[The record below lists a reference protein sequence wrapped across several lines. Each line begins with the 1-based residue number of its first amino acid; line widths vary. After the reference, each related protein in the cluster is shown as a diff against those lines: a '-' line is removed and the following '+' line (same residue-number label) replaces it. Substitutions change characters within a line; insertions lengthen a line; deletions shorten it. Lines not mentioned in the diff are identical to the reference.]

1 MATSLAVDK
10 PHLPPADADATDPFV
25 SPPGPAHHRY
35 SSYDTQSFALGLGS
49 SPDQAKRALQAHIAE
64 TERRLDEAGK
74 LGTALVQQRKEL
86 AERLKEV
93 EEQQTDG
100 ELTTDLR
107 TKLAEIEKEYND
119 VARETARAFL
129 PKQRVPSNEA
139 AGGSP
144 YVPEGR
150 IGRRSVSP
158 SKFESQATG
167 SPSKLNVPNRKV
179 RNQPANRIHDIEFA
193 AEIST
198 SLIAQV
204 RNLQSL
210 LSEKD
215 EELRDIKVEKSR
227 LEIET
232 ENFQQRVKTLDESE
246 NRYKDENWNLET
258 QIHDLIASQKDAA
271 DREKK
276 LAQSLNVLQAEK
288 NSAQKELD
296 EAKVSLAKLA
306 EENERAVKHLELDLS
321 TTKRNA
327 ASAETERNTLRRK
340 VDDLMSQNQE
350 LAKAITVQRG
360 RLSDREFVRGV
371 SDEDLENATD
381 GFTPEHSPP
390 PSPIKGTPRHAMLE
404 SETLKSSLLHA
415 QRTIQSQKTVIHREK
430 TEKLELKRLL
440 QDTRDELEKLR
451 TDAAP
456 APARRNRKVESR
468 EFKKPSRGLLGGHR
482 SSRNE
487 VYQDDPDWEEA
498 TEIGSP
504 RTSPTIRSTSTAR
517 RPGSRPGSSYRPQFT
532 DVSDHFETANET
544 SDAAFETANERGTET
559 EDFQTG
565 VEDFSGEDT
574 ETETESPS
582 KGRELRAQ
590 TLPLAGGRN
599 SYDSTASTSADEE
612 EEYIEYR
619 TPTSQHSHQRMRV
632 KLSRGIINRR
642 SRQVSEEPNFQ
653 SSPASA
659 ATGSAVGTPQPG
671 GQSLFAELAELE
683 NSDAESI
690 EATPGRA
697 RSITAGSTD
706 TIAESMSTPPVPTL
720 SQVDVVDGGNVADP
734 IKKMS
739 APAPSKPVMVDAGMM
754 TEPLTEQPPLSPVS
768 VVHDDRAVS
777 MGSMVAA
784 NQISGHWLSQ
794 DDATDGDRSRPLST
808 TSYSDAGAQY
818 DRGMDDK
825 LAQFPMP
832 PSTPKQ
838 FVLPTPPTLSLSS
851 IDAQDIEP
859 VVEPETPP
867 PTPAALTMT
876 SIVSEVVEPKAE
888 LEIVPPAPVLV
899 FTPLVSEIVEPK
911 AEPEIP
917 PPTLSISSYVSEA
930 VEPVAEPEVPP
941 PVLSLSALQSHN
953 LEPVAEPEVPPPA
966 LSLSTL
972 RSHNLE
978 PVAEPEVPPP
988 VLSLSALHSH
998 NLEPVAEPE
1007 VPLPTLGFST
1017 LHAHS
1022 LEPIA
1027 EPEVPPPA
1035 LSLSA
1040 LHSHNLEPVVEP
1052 EVAPPM
1058 PDLTLSALVS
1068 ENIEPKSEP
1077 ETLSAIPAPI
1087 PVPVPVPAAAP
1098 TLTLSWIASENVEP
1112 RAEPDVPV
1120 VAPTLSL
1127 SAIASE
1133 HVEPKAEPEV
1143 LQPAPALSLSA
1154 LYSHNLE
1161 PRAEPEVLPPVLSLS
1176 SIVTEGVEPK
1186 PEPEVILDVP
1196 TLSFSSIAAEDIE
1209 PKAEPELIPPIP
1221 LLSLTPISFEDIE
1234 PKVEPAPSLTMSS
1247 ISFADIEPRE
1257 EPEVP
1262 PPPPPALSLSS
1273 ISFEDIEPKAEPEVP
1288 APPPAI
1294 LAYSNIHSEYVEPR
1308 AASLPALDFSSVLY
1322 EQVEP
1327 VVAPETSAPK
1337 PKFAFSNI
1345 ESIETQPIAP
1355 RSPKL
1360 DAFVIPRDIEFPFD
1374 EKDAPRTPTKNAL
1387 MSSVFG
1393 RGKNKT
1399 SDNPIIAED
1408 ETRQSPSQT
1417 RLSETP
1423 ESQRPFKEISTN
1435 ANNRPA
1441 RKSAVPMSDSGAQTS
1456 LTAEAID
1463 AMLVAKTK
1471 ATSDKSLSSF
1481 GTPSTPGTV
1490 RIRRPS
1496 HDSLSSFST
1505 ENKMDTAFRRPGS
1518 ANSNLLP
1525 TQQLPPLPPNHKEA
1539 IEAARTGSSHGSAS
1553 AMGPPLWP
1561 ASASR
1566 NHRPQTPNGATMQAA
1581 LTISTKAMSTP
1592 RGARG
1597 GVSHGTAE
1605 IHSPTKLS
1613 TRSRRSSVSSFVSE
1627 IDHRFNPQSEMAAA
1641 AAGFGPNTDPRMIQA
1656 ITQTMIGEYLW
1667 KYTRKAGRGE
1677 ISDYRHRRYFWV
1689 HPYTRTLYWSDRD
1702 PATAGRS
1709 ELRGKSVPIEA
1720 VRVVTDDNPMP
1731 PGLHR
1736 KSLIVISPGR
1746 TIKFTCTT
1754 GQRHETWFN
1763 ALSYLLLRTTDEG
1776 QSDVEEMAGNI
1787 TQADVD
1793 EFNPQFGRR
1802 TNSTARQRPPPSL
1815 SSYNSRTT
1823 RNQSPAVDMS
1833 MNVPTLTPNKHHQ
1846 AAQGQRPSVGT
1857 LGRISGYFG
1866 TFSTLRSRSAAAT
1879 NTSIYEASEVH
1890 DSAEDLR
1897 EMIERQD
1904 RDADRLEN
1912 VRACCDG
1919 KHDVGT
1925 LHHHTKR
1932 GRPSASHAHSH
1943 SGSTSTPLSTL
1954 RSRA

>member
-1 MATSLAVDK
+1 MATSLAADK
-10 PHLPPADADATDPFV
+10 PYLPPADADANDPFI
-25 SPPGPAHHRY
+25 SPSGPAHHRY
-35 SSYDTQSFALGLGS
+35 SSFDNQSFTLGAGS
-49 SPDQAKRALQAHIAE
+49 SPDQAKRVLQAHIAD

-93 EEQQTDG
+93 EEQETEG
-100 ELTTDLR
+100 ELAPELR
-107 TKLAEIEKEYND
+107 AKLADIEKEFQD

-144 YVPEGR
+144 YVPDGR

-158 SKFESQATG
+158 SKFEKLEIQATG
-167 SPSKLNVPNRKV
+167 SPSKLSVPNRKV

-215 EELRDIKVEKSR
+215 EELRDIKVDKSR
-227 LEIET
+227 LEIEN

-246 NRYKDENWNLET
+246 NKYKDENWNLET
-258 QIHDLIASQKDAA
+258 QVHDLIAAQKEAA

-276 LAQSLNVLQAEK
+276 LSQSLNVLQLEK

-306 EENERAVKHLELDLS
+306 EEHERAVRHLDLDL
-321 TTKRNA
+321 TTAKRNA
-327 ASAETERNTLRRK
+327 ASAETERNALRRK
-340 VDDLMSQNQE
+340 VDDLMNQNTE
-350 LAKAITVQRG
+350 LAKAISIQRG
-360 RLSDREFVRGV
+360 RLSDRDFVRGV
-371 SDEDLENATD
+371 SDEDLEAATD

-390 PSPIKGTPRHAMLE
+390 PSPMKGTPRHAMLE

-456 APARRNRKVESR
+456 APARRNRKIESK

-498 TEIGSP
+498 TELGSP
-504 RTSPTIRSTSTAR
+504 RTSPNARFGSTIRRTNSRS
-517 RPGSRPGSSYRPQFT
+517 GSGYVPQFT

-565 VEDFSGEDT
+565 VEEFSGGDDDS

-582 KGRELRAQ
+582 KGRELRSQA
-590 TLPLAGGRN
+590 LAMGGGRN
-599 SYDSTASTSADEE
+599 SYDSTASTSADED
-612 EEYIEYR
+612 EEYFEYR

-632 KLSRGIINRR
+632 RLSRGIINRQT
-642 SRQVSEEPNFQ
+642 RQLSEEPSFQ

-659 ATGSAVGTPQPG
+659 ATDSAAGTPQAG
-671 GQSLFAELAELE
+671 GQSLFAELADLE
-683 NSDAESI
+683 TSDGESADDTPNRTRS
-690 EATPGRA
+690 ATGD
-697 RSITAGSTD
+697 STAS
-706 TIAESMSTPPVPTL
+706 VPTL
-720 SQVDVVDGGNVADP
+720 SRD
-734 IKKMS
+734 
-739 APAPSKPVMVDAGMM
+739 MVDSSNMTDPVKKTAASRPMMVDSGTM
-754 TEPLTEQPPLSPVS
+754 TEPMTESTFFSTAAAVHEAGSLSVGHMS
-768 VVHDDRAVS
+768 ALGAADAD
-777 MGSMVAA
+777 GS
-784 NQISGHWLSQ
+784 
-794 DDATDGDRSRPLST
+794 RSRPLST
-808 TSYSDAGAQY
+808 LSYSDAGAQY
-818 DRGMDDK
+818 DVDMDAR
-825 LAQFPMP
+825 LAKFLLP
-832 PSTPKQ
+832 PPE
-838 FVLPTPPTLSLSS
+838 LSLSS

-867 PTPAALTMT
+867 APPQLTITPLL
-876 SIVSEVVEPKAE
+876 SEAVEPKAE
-888 LEIVPPAPVLV
+888 PEIVPPAPVLA
-899 FTPLVSEIVEPK
+899 FTPLVSEDVEPK
-911 AEPEIP
+911 AEPEVP
-917 PPTLSISSYVSEA
+917 LPTLTISTYLSEA
-930 VEPVAEPEVPP
+930 VEPVAEPEVPT
-941 PVLSLSALQSHN
+941 PVLSLSPLHAHN
-953 LEPVAEPEVPPPA
+953 LEPVAEPETLPP
-966 LSLSTL
+966 TL
-972 RSHNLE
+972 T
-978 PVAEPEVPPP
+978 
-988 VLSLSALHSH
+988 LSALHSH

-1007 VPLPTLGFST
+1007 TPLPTLT
-1017 LHAHS
+1017 LSVLHTHD
-1022 LEPIA
+1022 LEPVA

-1040 LHSHNLEPVVEP
+1040 LHSHNLESVAEP
-1052 EVAPPM
+1052 EIVLPV

-1068 ENIEPKSEP
+1068 ENIEPKEDP
-1077 ETLSAIPAPI
+1077 EQSRVLAVVPASIPEPAP
-1087 PVPVPVPAAAP
+1087 VPSLP
-1098 TLTLSWIASENVEP
+1098 TLTLSSIASENVEP
-1112 RAEPDVPV
+1112 REEPEILV
-1120 VAPTLSL
+1120 VAPTLSF
-1127 SAIASE
+1127 SAIATE
-1133 HVEPKAEPEV
+1133 HVEPKAEPEIV
-1143 LQPAPALSLSA
+1143 PPAPVLSLSA
-1154 LYSHNLE
+1154 LHSHNLE
-1161 PRAEPEVLPPVLSLS
+1161 PRAEPEVLPPTLSLS
-1176 SIVTEGVEPK
+1176 SIVAEGVEPK
-1186 PEPEVILDVP
+1186 AEPEITPKIP
-1196 TLSFSSIAAEDIE
+1196 TLTFSLIAAENIE
-1209 PKAEPELIPPIP
+1209 PKAEPEVVAPVPV
-1221 LLSLTPISFEDIE
+1221 LSLTPISFEDIE
-1234 PKVEPAPSLTMSS
+1234 PKAELAPALTLSS
-1247 ISFADIEPRE
+1247 IAFSDIEPVA
-1257 EPEVP
+1257 EPEVLP
-1262 PPPPPALSLSS
+1262 PAPPALSLSS
-1273 ISFEDIEPKAEPEVP
+1273 ISCEDIEPKAEPETP
-1288 APPPAI
+1288 APLPAA
-1294 LAYSNIHSEYVEPR
+1294 LAYSEIHSEHVEPL
-1308 AASLPALDFSSVLY
+1308 AALAPPLGFSSVLS
-1322 EQVEP
+1322 QHVEP
-1327 VVAPETSAPK
+1327 VAAPESLALK
-1337 PKFAFSNI
+1337 PNFAFSTI
-1345 ESIETQPIAP
+1345 ESIETQPVSP
-1355 RSPKL
+1355 RSPKR
-1360 DAFVIPRDIEFPFD
+1360 DAFILPRDDMGSFHGD
-1374 EKDAPRTPTKNAL
+1374 KDAPRTPSKNAL

-1393 RGKNKT
+1393 RSKNKADEST
-1399 SDNPIIAED
+1399 IIAED
-1408 ETRQSPSQT
+1408 ETRQSPSET

-1423 ESQRPFKEISTN
+1423 ESQRPFKEISVN
-1435 ANNRPA
+1435 ASNRAA
-1441 RKSAVPMSDSGAQTS
+1441 RKPAIPMSDSGAQTS

-1463 AMLVAKTK
+1463 EMLLSKTK

-1496 HDSLSSFST
+1496 HDSLGSFAI
-1505 ENKMDTAFRRPGS
+1505 ENKMDTAFRRPDS
-1518 ANSNLLP
+1518 ASSNLAS
-1525 TQQLPPLPPNHKEA
+1525 TGALPPLPSNHKET
-1539 IEAARTGSSHGSAS
+1539 IEAARTGSSHGSAV
-1553 AMGPPLWP
+1553 MGPPLWP
-1561 ASASR
+1561 ASAMR
-1566 NHRPQTPNGATMQAA
+1566 NQRPQTPNGARPQSP
-1581 LTISTKAMSTP
+1581 LSISTSVHAAPSV
-1592 RGARG
+1592 RVSRAGAPYG
-1597 GVSHGTAE
+1597 AAE

-1613 TRSRRSSVSSFVSE
+1613 TMSRHSSVSSFVSE
-1627 IDHRFNPQSEMAAA
+1627 IDHRFNPQAGLATSN
-1641 AAGFGPNTDPRMIQA
+1641 GFGPNTDPRMIQA

-1677 ISDYRHRRYFWV
+1677 MSDYRHRRYFWV

-1776 QSDVEEMAGNI
+1776 QSDVEEMAGNL

-1793 EFNPQFGRR
+1793 EFNPQFDRR
-1802 TNSTARQRPPPSL
+1802 ASSTARQRPPPSL

-1823 RNQSPAVDMS
+1823 RNQSPAIDMS
-1833 MNVPTLTPNKHHQ
+1833 MNAPTLTPTKHNAQ
-1846 AAQGQRPSVGT
+1846 AQRPPVGT

-1866 TFSTLRSRSAAAT
+1866 TFSSLRSRSGVVSP
-1879 NTSIYEASEVH
+1879 SIYEASEVH

-1897 EMIERQD
+1897 EMIEKQD
-1904 RDADRLEN
+1904 READRLEN

-1925 LHHHTKR
+1925 LHHSKR
-1932 GRPSASHAHSH
+1932 GRPSGSHSH
-1943 SGSTSTPLSTL
+1943 SHSNSHSGPSASTPLATL
-1954 RSRA
+1954 KSRV

>member
-1 MATSLAVDK
+1 LFPINMATSLAVDK
-10 PHLPPADADATDPFV
+10 PHLPPADADANDPFI
-25 SPPGPAHHRY
+25 SPSGPAHHRY
-35 SSYDTQSFALGLGS
+35 SGFDNQSFALGAGS
-49 SPDQAKRALQAHIAE
+49 SPDQAKRALQAHIAD

-93 EEQQTDG
+93 EEQEAEG
-100 ELTTDLR
+100 ELAPELR
-107 TKLAEIEKEYND
+107 AKLVDIQKEYQD

-144 YVPEGR
+144 YVPDGR

-158 SKFESQATG
+158 SKFEKLEVQATG
-167 SPSKLNVPNRKV
+167 SPSKLNIPNRKV

-215 EELRDIKVEKSR
+215 EELRDIKVDKSR
-227 LEIET
+227 LEIEN
-232 ENFQQRVKTLDESE
+232 ENFQQRIKTLDESE

-258 QIHDLIASQKDAA
+258 QVHDLISAQKDAA

-276 LAQSLNVLQAEK
+276 LSQSLNVLQAEK
-288 NSAQKELD
+288 NSVQKELD

-306 EENERAVKHLELDLS
+306 EEHERAVKHLDLDL
-321 TTKRNA
+321 TTAKRNA

-340 VDDLMSQNQE
+340 VDDLMSQNTE
-350 LAKAITVQRG
+350 LAKAISVQRG
-360 RLSDREFVRGV
+360 RMSDRDFVRGV
-371 SDEDLENATD
+371 SDEDLEAATD

-504 RTSPTIRSTSTAR
+504 RTSPTARSNSTIR
-517 RPGSRPGSSYRPQFT
+517 RPNSRPGSSYRPQFT
-532 DVSDHFETANET
+532 DVSDQFETANET

-565 VEDFSGEDT
+565 IEDFSGDDDT

-582 KGRELRAQ
+582 KGRELRPQ
-590 TLPLAGGRN
+590 TLAMAGGRN
-599 SYDSTASTSADEE
+599 SYDSTASTSADED

-632 KLSRGIINRR
+632 KLSRGIMNRR
-642 SRQVSEEPNFQ
+642 SRQLSEEPSFQ
-653 SSPASA
+653 SSPAST
-659 ATGSAVGTPQPG
+659 ATGSAVGTPQAG
-671 GQSLFAELAELE
+671 GQSLFAELADLE
-683 NSDAESI
+683 NSDAESVEEI
-690 EATPGRA
+690 SNRA
-697 RSITAGSTD
+697 RSATGDSTD
-706 TIAESMSTPPVPTL
+706 MAATSTPSVPTL
-720 SQVDVVDGGNVADP
+720 SHDMVDGSNMTDP
-734 IKKMS
+734 VKKAAASRPM
-739 APAPSKPVMVDAGMM
+739 MVDSGMM
-754 TEPLTEQPPLSPVS
+754 TEPMTDSPPLSPVS
-768 VVHDDRAVS
+768 VVHDHRSVS
-777 MGSMVAA
+777 VGSMLAA
-784 NQISGHWLSQ
+784 QQISRQLSA
-794 DDATDGDRSRPLST
+794 DDADGIRSRPLST
-808 TSYSDAGAQY
+808 LSYSDAGAQH
-818 DRGMDDK
+818 DADMDAK

-832 PSTPKQ
+832 PS
-838 FVLPTPPTLSLSS
+838 LPNHYILPPPPELSLSL

-859 VVEPETPP
+859 VLEPETPP
-867 PTPAALTMT
+867 AAPPELTMT
-876 SIVSEVVEPKAE
+876 SLVSEAVEPKAE
-888 LEIVPPAPVLV
+888 PEIVPPAPVLA
-899 FTPLVSEIVEPK
+899 FTPLVSENVEPK
-911 AEPEIP
+911 AEPEVP
-917 PPTLSISSYVSEA
+917 PPTLSISTYLSEA

-941 PVLSLSALQSHN
+941 PVLSLSALHAHN
-953 LEPVAEPEVPPPA
+953 LEPVAEPETPPP
-966 LSLSTL
+966 TL
-972 RSHNLE
+972 T
-978 PVAEPEVPPP
+978 
-988 VLSLSALHSH
+988 LSALHAH
-998 NLEPVAEPE
+998 DLKPV
-1007 VPLPTLGFST
+1007 
-1017 LHAHS
+1017 
-1022 LEPIA
+1022 A

-1040 LHSHNLEPVVEP
+1040 LHSYNLEPVAEP
-1052 EVAPPM
+1052 EIALPV

-1068 ENIEPKSEP
+1068 ENIEPKEDP
-1077 ETLSAIPAPI
+1077 EESRASAVAPAPI
-1087 PVPVPVPAAAP
+1087 PVPAPVPSP
-1098 TLTLSWIASENVEP
+1098 TLTLSSIASENVEP
-1112 RAEPDVPV
+1112 REEPEVPV
-1120 VAPTLSL
+1120 VTPSLSL
-1127 SAIASE
+1127 SAITAE

-1143 LQPAPALSLSA
+1143 VLPAPVLSLSA

-1161 PRAEPEVLPPVLSLS
+1161 PRAEPEVLPPALSLS
-1176 SIVTEGVEPK
+1176 SIVAEGVEPRA
-1186 PEPEVILDVP
+1186 EPEIIPKVP
-1196 TLSFSSIAAEDIE
+1196 TLSFSLIAAENIEPLAEPEAVVPVPVLSLTPISSEGIEPKAEPAPALTLSSISFADIEPLAEPEMPPPAPPALSLSSISSEDIE
-1209 PKAEPELIPPIP
+1209 PKAEPE
-1221 LLSLTPISFEDIE
+1221 T
-1234 PKVEPAPSLTMSS
+1234 PAPL
-1247 ISFADIEPRE
+1247 
-1257 EPEVP
+1257 
-1262 PPPPPALSLSS
+1262 PAVL
-1273 ISFEDIEPKAEPEVP
+1273 V
-1288 APPPAI
+1288 
-1294 LAYSNIHSEYVEPR
+1294 YSDIHSEHVEPL
-1308 AASLPALDFSSVLY
+1308 ASPPPELDFSSVLS
-1322 EQVEP
+1322 QHVEP
-1327 VVAPETSAPK
+1327 VVAPEPMAPK
-1337 PKFAFSNI
+1337 PNFAFSTI
-1345 ESIETQPIAP
+1345 ESIETQPISP
-1355 RSPKL
+1355 RSPKR
-1360 DAFVIPRDIEFPFD
+1360 DAFILPRDMDSPFD
-1374 EKDAPRTPTKNAL
+1374 EKEAPRTPSKNAL
-1387 MSSVFG
+1387 MNSVFG
-1393 RGKNKT
+1393 RGKNKAND
-1399 SDNPIIAED
+1399 SPIIAED
-1408 ETRQSPSQT
+1408 ETRQSPSET

-1441 RKSAVPMSDSGAQTS
+1441 RKPAAPMSDSGAQTS

-1463 AMLVAKTK
+1463 EMLLAKTK

-1518 ANSNLLP
+1518 ANSNLASAQP
-1525 TQQLPPLPPNHKEA
+1525 LPPLPSNHKEV
-1539 IEAARTGSSHGSAS
+1539 IEAARTGSSHGSAV
-1553 AMGPPLWP
+1553 MGPPLWP
-1561 ASASR
+1561 ASAMR
-1566 NHRPQTPNGATMQAA
+1566 NQRPQTPNGGRPQSPLSIST
-1581 LTISTKAMSTP
+1581 STKATP
-1592 RGARG
+1592 TIRVARAGAPYG
-1597 GVSHGTAE
+1597 AAE
-1605 IHSPTKLS
+1605 VHSPTKLS
-1613 TRSRRSSVSSFVSE
+1613 TMSRHSSVSSFVSE
-1627 IDHRFNPQSEMAAA
+1627 IDHRFNPQAELAAA
-1641 AAGFGPNTDPRMIQA
+1641 TGFGPNTDPRMIQA

-1802 TNSTARQRPPPSL
+1802 TNSTVRPRPPPSL

-1833 MNVPTLTPNKHHQ
+1833 MNVPTLTPNKHNAQ
-1846 AAQGQRPSVGT
+1846 AQRPAMGT

-1866 TFSTLRSRSAAAT
+1866 TFSTLRSRSAATASP
-1879 NTSIYEASEVH
+1879 SIYEASEVH

-1925 LHHHTKR
+1925 LHHHSKR
-1932 GRPSASHAHSH
+1932 GRPSGSHSH
-1943 SGSTSTPLSTL
+1943 SHSNSHSGPSASTPLSTL
-1954 RSRA
+1954 KSRA

>member
-10 PHLPPADADATDPFV
+10 PHLPPAEADMNDPFV
-25 SPPGPAHHRY
+25 SPPGPAHNRY
-35 SSYDTQSFALGLGS
+35 STYDSQSFNS
-49 SPDQAKRALQAHIAE
+49 SPGQAKRALQAHIAD

-74 LGTALVQQRKEL
+74 LGTALVHQRKEL

-93 EEQQTDG
+93 EEQETEG
-100 ELTTDLR
+100 ELAPELR
-107 TKLAEIEKEYND
+107 AKLADIEKEYND

-144 YVPEGR
+144 YVPDGR

-158 SKFESQATG
+158 SKFEKLEIQATG
-167 SPSKLNVPNRKV
+167 SPSKLSVPNRKV

-215 EELRDIKVEKSR
+215 EELRDIKVDKSK
-227 LEIET
+227 LEIEN

-258 QIHDLIASQKDAA
+258 QVHDLIASQKDAA

-276 LAQSLNVLQAEK
+276 LTQSLNVLQVEK

-296 EAKVSLAKLA
+296 DAKVSLAKLA
-306 EENERAVKHLELDLS
+306 EEHERAVKHLDLDL
-321 TTKRNA
+321 TTSKRNA
-327 ASAETERNTLRRK
+327 ATAETERNALRRK
-340 VDDLMSQNQE
+340 VDDLMSQNTE
-350 LAKAITVQRG
+350 LAKAISVQRG
-360 RLSDREFVRGV
+360 RMSDRDFVRGV
-371 SDEDLENATD
+371 SDEDFETATD

-404 SETLKSSLLHA
+404 SETLKSSLMHA

-456 APARRNRKVESR
+456 APARRTRKVESR

-487 VYQDDPDWEEA
+487 VYQDDNEWEEA

-504 RTSPTIRSTSTAR
+504 RTSPTLRSNSTVR

-532 DVSDHFETANET
+532 DVSDAFETANET

-565 VEDFSGEDT
+565 VEDFSGGDDT

-582 KGRELRAQ
+582 KGRGLRPQ
-590 TLPLAGGRN
+590 TLVVGGGRN
-599 SYDSTASTSADEE
+599 SYDSTASTSADED

-619 TPTSQHSHQRMRV
+619 TPSSQYNNQRMRV
-632 KLSRGIINRR
+632 RLGRGLVNRR

-659 ATGSAVGTPQPG
+659 ATGSATGTPQATE
-671 GQSLFAELAELE
+671 GQSLFAELGELE
-683 NSDAESI
+683 TSDAESI
-690 EATPGRA
+690 EETPSRA
-697 RSITAGSTD
+697 RSATADST
-706 TIAESMSTPPVPTL
+706 STLAVPTL
-720 SQVDVVDGGNVADP
+720 AHDSVNTGSMTDPVKRADAASRP
-734 IKKMS
+734 L
-739 APAPSKPVMVDAGMM
+739 MVDSGMM
-754 TEPLTEQPPLSPVS
+754 TEPMIESPPLSPVS
-768 VVHDDRAVS
+768 VVHDDKVESMVS
-777 MGSMVAA
+777 MMAASQVAR
-784 NQISGHWLSQ
+784 HLSQ
-794 DDATDGDRSRPLST
+794 DDATDGVRSRPLST
-808 TSYSDAGAQY
+808 LSYSDSGAQY
-818 DRGMDDK
+818 DRDMDAK

-832 PSTPKQ
+832 PSSPQ
-838 FVLPTPPTLSLSS
+838 HFVLPPPPELSLSS

-859 VVEPETPP
+859 VVEPVTPP
-867 PTPAALTMT
+867 PAPAPLTMT
-876 SIVSEVVEPKAE
+876 SLVSEVVEPKAE
-888 LEIVPPAPVLV
+888 PEVPAPVLV

-911 AEPEIP
+911 AEPP
-917 PPTLSISSYVSEA
+917 VLPPTLSISTYLSEA

-941 PVLSLSALQSHN
+941 PVLSLSALHAHNLEPVAEPEIPPPTLSLSALRAHNLEPVAEPETPPPALSLSALHAHN

-966 LSLSTL
+966 LSLSAL
-972 RSHNLE
+972 HAHNLE
-978 PVAEPEVPPP
+978 PVAEPELAIP
-988 VLSLSALHSH
+988 V
-998 NLEPVAEPE
+998 
-1007 VPLPTLGFST
+1007 
-1017 LHAHS
+1017 
-1022 LEPIA
+1022 
-1027 EPEVPPPA
+1027 
-1035 LSLSA
+1035 
-1040 LHSHNLEPVVEP
+1040 
-1052 EVAPPM
+1052 
-1058 PDLTLSALVS
+1058 PDLTLSALLS
-1068 ENIEPKSEP
+1068 EHIEPKEEP
-1077 ETLSAIPAPI
+1077 ETSRSLAAIPAPI
-1087 PVPVPVPAAAP
+1087 PVPISAPAP
-1098 TLTLSWIASENVEP
+1098 KLSLSSIASENVEP
-1112 RAEPDVPV
+1112 REEPEVPV
-1120 VAPTLSL
+1120 VVPTLSL
-1127 SAIASE
+1127 SAIATE
-1133 HVEPKAEPEV
+1133 HVKPKAEPEV
-1143 LQPAPALSLSA
+1143 VPPAPTLSLSA

-1161 PRAEPEVLPPVLSLS
+1161 PQAEPEVLPPALSLS
-1176 SIVTEGVEPK
+1176 SIVAEDVEPK
-1186 PEPEVILDVP
+1186 AEPEIIPEVP
-1196 TLSFSSIAAEDIE
+1196 ALSFSSIAAENIE
-1209 PKAEPELIPPIP
+1209 PKAEPEVIVPAPV
-1221 LLSLTPISFEDIE
+1221 LSLTSISSENIE
-1234 PKVEPAPSLTMSS
+1234 PKAEPAPALTMSS
-1247 ISFADIEPRE
+1247 ISFANIEPIA
-1257 EPEVP
+1257 EPVVLP
-1262 PPPPPALSLSS
+1262 PLPPALALSS
-1273 ISFEDIEPKAEPEVP
+1273 ISSENIEPKAEPEVP
-1288 APPPAI
+1288 APPPAL
-1294 LAYSNIHSEYVEPR
+1294 LAYSNISSEHVEPR
-1308 AASLPALDFSSVLY
+1308 AAPQPVLDFSSVLS
-1322 EQVEP
+1322 QHVEP
-1327 VVAPETSAPK
+1327 AMAPETVAPK
-1337 PKFAFSNI
+1337 PSFGFSTI
-1345 ESIETQPIAP
+1345 ESIETQPISP
-1355 RSPKL
+1355 RSPKR
-1360 DAFVIPRDIEFPFD
+1360 DAFILPRNMDSPFD
-1374 EKDAPRTPTKNAL
+1374 EKDAPRTPSKNAL

-1393 RGKNKT
+1393 RGKNKA
-1399 SDNPIIAED
+1399 SDSLIIAED
-1408 ETRQSPSQT
+1408 DTRQSPSDE

-1435 ANNRPA
+1435 ATGRPA
-1441 RKSAVPMSDSGAQTS
+1441 PKVIVPMSDSGAQTS

-1463 AMLVAKTK
+1463 EMLLAKTK
-1471 ATSDKSLSSF
+1471 DTSDKSLSSF

-1505 ENKMDTAFRRPGS
+1505 ENKIDTAFRRPGS
-1518 ANSNLLP
+1518 ANSNLAP
-1525 TQQLPPLPPNHKEA
+1525 TQPLPPLPPNHKEA
-1539 IEAARTGSSHGSAS
+1539 IEAARTGSSHSAV
-1553 AMGPPLWP
+1553 MGPPLWP
-1561 ASASR
+1561 ASAMR
-1566 NHRPQTPNGATMQAA
+1566 NQRPQTPNGAARPQSP
-1581 LTISTKAMSTP
+1581 LSISTSMKATP
-1592 RGARG
+1592 VARG
-1597 GVSHGTAE
+1597 TRAGSAYGTAE
-1605 IHSPTKLS
+1605 VHSPTKLS
-1613 TRSRRSSVSSFVSE
+1613 TMSRHSSVSSFVSE
-1627 IDHRFNPQSEMAAA
+1627 IDHRFNPQAELAAA
-1641 AAGFGPNTDPRMIQA
+1641 TGFGPNTDPRMIQA

-1677 ISDYRHRRYFWV
+1677 MSDNRHRRYFWV
-1689 HPYTRTLYWSDRD
+1689 HPYTRTLYWSSRD
-1702 PATAGRS
+1702 PATAGRQ

-1776 QSDVEEMAGNI
+1776 QSDVEEMAGAI

-1802 TNSTARQRPPPSL
+1802 TNSTARPRPPPSL

-1833 MNVPTLTPNKHHQ
+1833 MNVPTLTPNKHSIAQ
-1846 AAQGQRPSVGT
+1846 AQRPT
-1857 LGRISGYFG
+1857 MAGRISGYFG
-1866 TFSTLRSRSAAAT
+1866 TFSSLRSRSAAAPT
-1879 NTSIYEASEVH
+1879 PSIYEASEVH

-1897 EMIERQD
+1897 EIIERQD

-1925 LHHHTKR
+1925 LHHHHPKR
-1932 GRPSASHAHSH
+1932 GRPSGAHSH
-1943 SGSTSTPLSTL
+1943 SHSHSQSGPSASATPMTTVRA
-1954 RSRA
+1954 RS

>member
-10 PHLPPADADATDPFV
+10 PHLPPVEADMNDPFV
-25 SPPGPAHHRY
+25 SPPGPAHNRY
-35 SSYDTQSFALGLGS
+35 STYDSQSFSS
-49 SPDQAKRALQAHIAE
+49 SPGQAKRALQAHIAD

-74 LGTALVQQRKEL
+74 LGTALVHQRKEL

-93 EEQQTDG
+93 EEQETEG
-100 ELTTDLR
+100 ELAPELR
-107 TKLAEIEKEYND
+107 AKLADIEKEYND

-144 YVPEGR
+144 YVPDGR

-158 SKFESQATG
+158 SKFEKLEIQATG
-167 SPSKLNVPNRKV
+167 SPSKLSVPNRKV

-215 EELRDIKVEKSR
+215 EELRDIKVDKSK
-227 LEIET
+227 LEIEN

-276 LAQSLNVLQAEK
+276 LTQSLNVLQVEK

-296 EAKVSLAKLA
+296 DAKVSLAKLA
-306 EENERAVKHLELDLS
+306 EEHERAVKHLDLDL
-321 TTKRNA
+321 TTAKRNA
-327 ASAETERNTLRRK
+327 ATAETERNALRRK
-340 VDDLMSQNQE
+340 VDDLMSQNTE
-350 LAKAITVQRG
+350 LAKAISVQRG
-360 RLSDREFVRGV
+360 RMSDRDFVRGV
-371 SDEDLENATD
+371 SDEDFETATD

-456 APARRNRKVESR
+456 APARRTRKVESR

-487 VYQDDPDWEEA
+487 VYQDDNEWEEA

-504 RTSPTIRSTSTAR
+504 RTSPTLRSNSAVR

-532 DVSDHFETANET
+532 DVSDAFETANET

-565 VEDFSGEDT
+565 VEDFSGGDDT

-582 KGRELRAQ
+582 KGRELRPQ
-590 TLPLAGGRN
+590 TLAMGGGRN
-599 SYDSTASTSADEE
+599 SYDSTASTSADED

-619 TPTSQHSHQRMRV
+619 TPTSQYNNQRMRV
-632 KLSRGIINRR
+632 RLGRGLMNRR

-659 ATGSAVGTPQPG
+659 ATGSATGTSQPTE
-671 GQSLFAELAELE
+671 GQSLFAELGELE

-690 EATPGRA
+690 EETPSRA
-697 RSITAGSTD
+697 RSATADST
-706 TIAESMSTPPVPTL
+706 STPAVPTL
-720 SQVDVVDGGNVADP
+720 SHDSVNTGSMTDP
-734 IKKMS
+734 VKRAAAAS
-739 APAPSKPVMVDAGMM
+739 RPLMVDSGMM
-754 TEPLTEQPPLSPVS
+754 TEPMIESPPLSPVS
-768 VVHDDRAVS
+768 VVHDEKS
-777 MGSMVAA
+777 ESLGSMMAA
-784 NQISGHWLSQ
+784 SQLARHLSQ
-794 DDATDGDRSRPLST
+794 DDATDGVRSRPLST
-808 TSYSDAGAQY
+808 LSYSDSGAQY
-818 DRGMDDK
+818 DRDMEAK

-832 PSTPKQ
+832 PSSPQ
-838 FVLPTPPTLSLSS
+838 HFVLPPPPELSLSS
-851 IDAQDIEP
+851 IDTQDIEP
-859 VVEPETPP
+859 VVEPVTPP
-867 PTPAALTMT
+867 PAPAPLTMT
-876 SIVSEVVEPKAE
+876 SLVSEIVEPVAE
-888 LEIVPPAPVLV
+888 PEIPAPVLA
-899 FTPLVSEIVEPK
+899 FTSLVSEIVEPK
-911 AEPEIP
+911 AESPIL
-917 PPTLSISSYVSEA
+917 PPTLSISTYLSEA

-941 PVLSLSALQSHN
+941 PVLSLSALHAHNLEPVAEPETPPPTLSLSALHAHNLEPVAEPEAPAPALSLSALHAYDLEPVAEPEIPPPALSLSALHAHN
-953 LEPVAEPEVPPPA
+953 LEPVAEPEVVI
-966 LSLSTL
+966 
-972 RSHNLE
+972 
-978 PVAEPEVPPP
+978 PV
-988 VLSLSALHSH
+988 
-998 NLEPVAEPE
+998 
-1007 VPLPTLGFST
+1007 
-1017 LHAHS
+1017 
-1022 LEPIA
+1022 
-1027 EPEVPPPA
+1027 
-1035 LSLSA
+1035 
-1040 LHSHNLEPVVEP
+1040 
-1052 EVAPPM
+1052 
-1058 PDLTLSALVS
+1058 PDLTLSALLS
-1068 ENIEPKSEP
+1068 EHIEPKEEP
-1077 ETLSAIPAPI
+1077 ETSRSLAAIPAPI
-1087 PVPVPVPAAAP
+1087 PVPISAPAP
-1098 TLTLSWIASENVEP
+1098 TLTLSSIASENVEP
-1112 RAEPDVPV
+1112 REEPEVPV
-1120 VAPTLSL
+1120 VVPTLSL
-1127 SAIASE
+1127 SAIATE

-1143 LQPAPALSLSA
+1143 VLPAPTLSLSA

-1161 PRAEPEVLPPVLSLS
+1161 PQAEPEVLPPALSLS
-1176 SIVTEGVEPK
+1176 SIV
-1186 PEPEVILDVP
+1186 
-1196 TLSFSSIAAEDIE
+1196 AEDVE
-1209 PKAEPELIPPIP
+1209 PKAEPA
-1221 LLSLTPISFEDIE
+1221 
-1234 PKVEPAPSLTMSS
+1234 PALTMSS
-1247 ISFADIEPRE
+1247 ISFANIEPIA
-1257 EPEVP
+1257 EPAVLP
-1262 PPPPPALSLSS
+1262 PLPPALTLSS
-1273 ISFEDIEPKAEPEVP
+1273 ISSENIEPKAEPEVL
-1288 APPPAI
+1288 APPPAL
-1294 LAYSNIHSEYVEPR
+1294 LAYSAISSEHVEPR
-1308 AASLPALDFSSVLY
+1308 AAPQPVLDFSSVLS
-1322 EQVEP
+1322 QHVEP
-1327 VVAPETSAPK
+1327 AIAPETAAPK
-1337 PKFAFSNI
+1337 HNFGFSTI
-1345 ESIETQPIAP
+1345 ESIETQPISP
-1355 RSPKL
+1355 RSPKR
-1360 DAFVIPRDIEFPFD
+1360 DAFILPRDMDSPFD
-1374 EKDAPRTPTKNAL
+1374 EKDAPRTPSKNAL

-1393 RGKNKT
+1393 RGKNKA
-1399 SDNPIIAED
+1399 SDSLIIAED
-1408 ETRQSPSQT
+1408 DTRQSPSDE

-1435 ANNRPA
+1435 ATGRPA
-1441 RKSAVPMSDSGAQTS
+1441 PKVIVPMSDSGAQTS
-1456 LTAEAID
+1456 LTADAID
-1463 AMLVAKTK
+1463 EMLLAKTK

-1518 ANSNLLP
+1518 ANSNLAP
-1525 TQQLPPLPPNHKEA
+1525 TQPLPPLPPNHKEA
-1539 IEAARTGSSHGSAS
+1539 IEAARTGSSHSAV
-1553 AMGPPLWP
+1553 MGPPLWP
-1561 ASASR
+1561 ASAMR
-1566 NHRPQTPNGATMQAA
+1566 NQRPQTPNGAARPQSP
-1581 LTISTKAMSTP
+1581 LSISTSMKATP
-1592 RGARG
+1592 VARG
-1597 GVSHGTAE
+1597 TRAGSAYGTAE
-1605 IHSPTKLS
+1605 VHSPTKLS
-1613 TRSRRSSVSSFVSE
+1613 TMSRHSSVSSFVSE
-1627 IDHRFNPQSEMAAA
+1627 IDHRFNPQAELAAA
-1641 AAGFGPNTDPRMIQA
+1641 TGFGPNTDPRMIQA

-1677 ISDYRHRRYFWV
+1677 MSDNRHRRYFWV

-1776 QSDVEEMAGNI
+1776 QSDVEEMAGAI

-1802 TNSTARQRPPPSL
+1802 TNSTARPRPPPSL

-1833 MNVPTLTPNKHHQ
+1833 MNVPTLTPNKHSIAQ
-1846 AAQGQRPSVGT
+1846 AQRPT
-1857 LGRISGYFG
+1857 MAGRISGYFG
-1866 TFSTLRSRSAAAT
+1866 TFSSLRSRSAAAPT
-1879 NTSIYEASEVH
+1879 PSIYEASEVH

-1897 EMIERQD
+1897 EIIEIQD

-1925 LHHHTKR
+1925 LHHHPKR
-1932 GRPSASHAHSH
+1932 GRPSGAHSH
-1943 SGSTSTPLSTL
+1943 SHSHSQSGPSTSATPMSTVRA
-1954 RSRA
+1954 RS

>member
-10 PHLPPADADATDPFV
+10 PHLPPASADATDPFV
-25 SPPGPAHHRY
+25 SPPGPAHQRY
-35 SSYDTQSFALGLGS
+35 SSFDNQSFALGAGS
-49 SPDQAKRALQAHIAE
+49 SPGQAKRALQAHIAD

-93 EEQQTDG
+93 EEHEAEG
-100 ELTTDLR
+100 ELAPELR
-107 TKLAEIEKEYND
+107 AKLADIEKEYQD

-144 YVPEGR
+144 YVPDGR

-158 SKFESQATG
+158 SKFEKLEVQATG
-167 SPSKLNVPNRKV
+167 SPSKLNIPNRKV

-215 EELRDIKVEKSR
+215 EELRDIKVDKSR
-227 LEIET
+227 LEIEN

-258 QIHDLIASQKDAA
+258 QVHDLIAAQKDAA

-276 LAQSLNVLQAEK
+276 LSQSLNVLQAEK

-306 EENERAVKHLELDLS
+306 EEHERAVKHLDLDL
-321 TTKRNA
+321 TTSKRNA
-327 ASAETERNTLRRK
+327 ASAETERNALRRK
-340 VDDLMSQNQE
+340 VDDLMSQNTE
-350 LAKAITVQRG
+350 LAKAISVQRG
-360 RLSDREFVRGV
+360 RLSDRDFVRGV
-371 SDEDLENATD
+371 SDEDLEAATD

-456 APARRNRKVESR
+456 VPARRNRKVESR

-504 RTSPTIRSTSTAR
+504 RTSPTVRSNSTIR
-517 RPGSRPGSSYRPQFT
+517 RPNSRPGSSYRPQFT
-532 DVSDHFETANET
+532 DVSDQFETANET

-565 VEDFSGEDT
+565 IEDFSGDDT

-582 KGRELRAQ
+582 KGRELRPQ
-590 TLPLAGGRN
+590 VLAMTGGRN

-612 EEYIEYR
+612 EEYVEYR

-632 KLSRGIINRR
+632 KMSRGIMNRR
-642 SRQVSEEPNFQ
+642 SRQLSEDPSFQ
-653 SSPASA
+653 GSPASA

-671 GQSLFAELAELE
+671 GQSLFAELADLE
-683 NSDAESI
+683 TSDAESV
-690 EATPGRA
+690 EGTPNRSRSATGD
-697 RSITAGSTD
+697 STD
-706 TIAESMSTPPVPTL
+706 MTAASASSVPALSHDMADSGSMTDPVKR
-720 SQVDVVDGGNVADP
+720 A
-734 IKKMS
+734 
-739 APAPSKPVMVDAGMM
+739 AASKPAMVDSGMM
-754 TEPLTEQPPLSPVS
+754 TEPMTESPPLSPAS
-768 VVHDDRAVS
+768 VVHEERSVS
-777 MGSMVAA
+777 MGSMLAA
-784 NQISGHWLSQ
+784 QQLSRQ
-794 DDATDGDRSRPLST
+794 LSSDETTGIRSRPLST
-808 TSYSDAGAQY
+808 LSYSDAGAQY
-818 DRGMDDK
+818 DVDMDAK

-832 PSTPKQ
+832 PFTPNHYI
-838 FVLPTPPTLSLSS
+838 LPPSPELTLSS

-859 VVEPETPP
+859 VIEPETPLP
-867 PTPAALTMT
+867 PPPELSLT
-876 SIVSEVVEPKAE
+876 SLVSEVVEPKAE
-888 LEIVPPAPVLV
+888 PKIVPPTPVLA
-899 FTPLVSEIVEPK
+899 FTPLVSENVEPK
-911 AEPEIP
+911 AEPEVP
-917 PPTLSISSYVSEA
+917 PPTLSISTYLSETI
-930 VEPVAEPEVPP
+930 EPLAEPEVPP
-941 PVLSLSALQSHN
+941 PVLTLSALHAHNLEPVAVPETPLPTLTLSALHSRDLEPVAEPAMPPLTLSLSALHAHN
-953 LEPVAEPEVPPPA
+953 LEPVAEPETPPP
-966 LSLSTL
+966 TL
-972 RSHNLE
+972 
-978 PVAEPEVPPP
+978 
-988 VLSLSALHSH
+988 
-998 NLEPVAEPE
+998 
-1007 VPLPTLGFST
+1007 T
-1017 LHAHS
+1017 
-1022 LEPIA
+1022 
-1027 EPEVPPPA
+1027 
-1035 LSLSA
+1035 LSA

-1052 EVAPPM
+1052 ETVPLV

-1068 ENIEPKSEP
+1068 ENIEPKEDP
-1077 ETLSAIPAPI
+1077 EESQALALVPAPI
-1087 PVPVPVPAAAP
+1087 PVAAPVPAP

-1112 RAEPDVPV
+1112 REEAEVPV
-1120 VAPTLSL
+1120 ITPVLSL
-1127 SAIASE
+1127 SAIATE
-1133 HVEPKAEPEV
+1133 HVEPVAEPEV
-1143 LQPAPALSLSA
+1143 VTPAAPVLSLSA
-1154 LYSHNLE
+1154 LHSHNLE
-1161 PRAEPEVLPPVLSLS
+1161 PRAEPEVLPPALSLS
-1176 SIVTEGVEPK
+1176 SIVAEGVEPK
-1186 PEPEVILDVP
+1186 AEPEIIPEVP
-1196 TLSFSSIAAEDIE
+1196 TLSFSLIAAENIEPKAEPEVVVPLPVLSLTPISSEDIEPKAEPAPVLTVSSISFADIEPLAEPDVPAPAPPALSLSSISSEDIE
-1209 PKAEPELIPPIP
+1209 PKAEPE
-1221 LLSLTPISFEDIE
+1221 TPE
-1234 PKVEPAPSLTMSS
+1234 PTPA
-1247 ISFADIEPRE
+1247 
-1257 EPEVP
+1257 V
-1262 PPPPPALSLSS
+1262 
-1273 ISFEDIEPKAEPEVP
+1273 
-1288 APPPAI
+1288 
-1294 LAYSNIHSEYVEPR
+1294 LAYSDIHSEHVEPR
-1308 AASLPALDFSSVLY
+1308 AVPLPALDFSAVLS
-1322 EQVEP
+1322 QHVEP
-1327 VVAPETSAPK
+1327 VVAPETVAPK
-1337 PKFAFSNI
+1337 HNFAFSTI
-1345 ESIETQPIAP
+1345 ESIETQPISP
-1355 RSPKL
+1355 RSPKR
-1360 DAFVIPRDIEFPFD
+1360 DAFILPRDMESRFD
-1374 EKDAPRTPTKNAL
+1374 EKDTPRTPPKTAL
-1387 MSSVFG
+1387 MNSALG

-1399 SDNPIIAED
+1399 SDSPIIAED
-1408 ETRQSPSQT
+1408 DTRQSPSES

-1423 ESQRPFKEISTN
+1423 ESQRPFKEISSNTN
-1435 ANNRPA
+1435 GNGRTA
-1441 RKSAVPMSDSGAQTS
+1441 RKPMGTMSDSGAQTS

-1463 AMLVAKTK
+1463 EMLLVKTK

-1505 ENKMDTAFRRPGS
+1505 ENKMDAAFKRPGS
-1518 ANSNLLP
+1518 ANSNLAP
-1525 TQQLPPLPPNHKEA
+1525 AQPLPPLPSNHKEA
-1539 IEAARTGSSHGSAS
+1539 IEAARSGSSHGSAV
-1553 AMGPPLWP
+1553 MGPPLWP
-1561 ASASR
+1561 ASAMRSQ
-1566 NHRPQTPNGATMQAA
+1566 RPQTPNDARPQSPLSIST
-1581 LTISTKAMSTP
+1581 STKATP
-1592 RGARG
+1592 TVRVSRAGAPHTT
-1597 GVSHGTAE
+1597 VE
-1605 IHSPTKLS
+1605 VHSPTKLS
-1613 TRSRRSSVSSFVSE
+1613 TMSRHSSVSSFVSE
-1627 IDHRFNPQSEMAAA
+1627 IDHRFNPQAELAAA
-1641 AAGFGPNTDPRMIQA
+1641 TGFGPNTDPRMIQA

-1763 ALSYLLLRTTDEG
+1763 ALSYLLLRTANEG
-1776 QSDVEEMAGNI
+1776 QSDVEEMAGHI

-1823 RNQSPAVDMS
+1823 RNQSPAIDMS
-1833 MNVPTLTPNKHHQ
+1833 MNMPTLTPNNHHAQ
-1846 AAQGQRPSVGT
+1846 AQRPAIGT

-1866 TFSTLRSRSAAAT
+1866 TFSSLRSRSAATASP
-1879 NTSIYEASEVH
+1879 SIYEASEVH

-1897 EMIERQD
+1897 EIIERQD

-1925 LHHHTKR
+1925 LHHHSKR
-1932 GRPSASHAHSH
+1932 GRPSASHSHSH
-1943 SGSTSTPLSTL
+1943 SNSHSGPSTATPLSTL
-1954 RSRA
+1954 KARA

>member
-1 MATSLAVDK
+1 MANSLAVDK
-10 PHLPPADADATDPFV
+10 PYLPPADADANDPFV

-35 SSYDTQSFALGLGS
+35 SSFDNQSFALGPAS
-49 SPDQAKRALQAHIAE
+49 SPDQAKRVLQAHIAD

-93 EEQQTDG
+93 EEQETEG
-100 ELTTDLR
+100 ELAPELR
-107 TKLAEIEKEYND
+107 AKLVDIEKEFQD

-144 YVPEGR
+144 YVPDGR
-150 IGRRSVSP
+150 IARRSISP
-158 SKFESQATG
+158 SKFEKLEIQATG
-167 SPSKLNVPNRKV
+167 SPSKLSVPNRKV

-215 EELRDIKVEKSR
+215 EELRDIKVDKSR
-227 LEIET
+227 LEIEN
-232 ENFQQRVKTLDESE
+232 ENFQQRVKALDESE
-246 NRYKDENWNLET
+246 NKYKDENWNLET
-258 QIHDLIASQKDAA
+258 QVHDLIAAQKDAA

-276 LAQSLNVLQAEK
+276 LSQSLNVLQVEK
-288 NSAQKELD
+288 NSVQKELD

-306 EENERAVKHLELDLS
+306 EEHERAVKHLDLDL
-321 TTKRNA
+321 TTAKRNA

-340 VDDLMSQNQE
+340 VDDLMSQNTE
-350 LAKAITVQRG
+350 LAKAISIQRG
-360 RLSDREFVRGV
+360 RMSDRDFVRGV
-371 SDEDLENATD
+371 SDEDLEAAAD

-390 PSPIKGTPRHAMLE
+390 PSPMKGTPRHAMLE

-456 APARRNRKVESR
+456 VPARRNRKVESR

-504 RTSPTIRSTSTAR
+504 RTSPTNARSSSIIR
-517 RPGSRPGSSYRPQFT
+517 RPNSRPGSGYRSQFT

-565 VEDFSGEDT
+565 VEDFSGLDDDDT

-582 KGRELRAQ
+582 KGRDLRSQAH
-590 TLPLAGGRN
+590 AMNGGRN
-599 SYDSTASTSADEE
+599 SYDSTASTSADED
-612 EEYIEYR
+612 EEYIQYR

-632 KLSRGIINRR
+632 RLSRGIINRQ
-642 SRQVSEEPNFQ
+642 SRQLSEEPSFQ

-659 ATGSAVGTPQPG
+659 VTDSAAGTPHAG
-671 GQSLFAELAELE
+671 GQSLFAELADLD
-683 NSDAESI
+683 NSDADSAEDMPNRTRS
-690 EATPGRA
+690 ATGD
-697 RSITAGSTD
+697 STAS
-706 TIAESMSTPPVPTL
+706 VPTL
-720 SQVDVVDGGNVADP
+720 SRD
-734 IKKMS
+734 
-739 APAPSKPVMVDAGMM
+739 MVDSSNMMDPVKKAAASRPMMVDSGMM
-754 TEPLTEQPPLSPVS
+754 TEPITESSFFSVAGAVHEEGGVS
-768 VVHDDRAVS
+768 V
-777 MGSMVAA
+777 GSMSAA
-784 NQISGHWLSQ
+784 QHMSRHLSVG
-794 DDATDGDRSRPLST
+794 DADADGSRSRPLSML
-808 TSYSDAGAQY
+808 SYSDAGAQY
-818 DRGMDDK
+818 DADMDEK

-832 PSTPKQ
+832 PSA
-838 FVLPTPPTLSLSS
+838 LNEYIPPPPPELSLSS
-851 IDAQDIEP
+851 IDSQDIEP

-867 PTPAALTMT
+867 VPPQLTIT
-876 SIVSEVVEPKAE
+876 SLLSEAVEPKAE
-888 LEIVPPAPVLV
+888 PEIVPPAPVLA
-899 FTPLVSEIVEPK
+899 FTPLVSEDVEPK
-911 AEPEIP
+911 AEPEVP
-917 PPTLSISSYVSEA
+917 LPTLTISTYMSEA

-941 PVLSLSALQSHN
+941 PVLSLSALHAHN
-953 LEPVAEPEVPPPA
+953 LEPVAEPETLPP
-966 LSLSTL
+966 TL
-972 RSHNLE
+972 T
-978 PVAEPEVPPP
+978 
-988 VLSLSALHSH
+988 LSALHSH
-998 NLEPVAEPE
+998 NLEPVAELE
-1007 VPLPTLGFST
+1007 TPLPTLTLSA
-1017 LHAHS
+1017 LHAHN
-1022 LEPIA
+1022 LEPVA

-1040 LHSHNLEPVVEP
+1040 LHSHNLEPVAEP
-1052 EVAPPM
+1052 EVVLPV

-1068 ENIEPKSEP
+1068 ENIEPKEDP
-1077 ETLSAIPAPI
+1077 EQSRSHAVVPAPI
-1087 PVPVPVPAAAP
+1087 PVPAPAPSLP
-1098 TLTLSWIASENVEP
+1098 TLTLSPIASENVEP
-1112 RAEPDVPV
+1112 REGPEFPV
-1120 VAPTLSL
+1120 AAPTLSL
-1127 SAIASE
+1127 SPLATE
-1133 HVEPKAEPEV
+1133 HIEPNIDPEIV
-1143 LQPAPALSLSA
+1143 PPAPVLSLSA
-1154 LYSHNLE
+1154 LHSHNLE
-1161 PRAEPEVLPPVLSLS
+1161 PRAEPEVLPPTLSLS
-1176 SIVTEGVEPK
+1176 SIVAEGVEPRAE
-1186 PEPEVILDVP
+1186 PEITPTIPTLTFSLIAAENIEPNVEPEVVAP
-1196 TLSFSSIAAEDIE
+1196 APVLSLTPISSEDIE
-1209 PKAEPELIPPIP
+1209 PKAEL
-1221 LLSLTPISFEDIE
+1221 
-1234 PKVEPAPSLTMSS
+1234 APSLTLSS
-1247 ISFADIEPRE
+1247 ITFSDIEPLA
-1257 EPEVP
+1257 EPEALP
-1262 PPPPPALSLSS
+1262 PAPPALSISS
-1273 ISFEDIEPKAEPEVP
+1273 ISSENIEPKEEPETP
-1288 APPPAI
+1288 APLPAA
-1294 LAYSNIHSEYVEPR
+1294 LAYSEIRSEHVEPL
-1308 AASLPALDFSSVLY
+1308 AALLPSLGFSSVLS
-1322 EQVEP
+1322 QHVEP
-1327 VVAPETSAPK
+1327 VVAPEHMALK
-1337 PKFAFSNI
+1337 PSFAFSTI
-1345 ESIETQPIAP
+1345 ESIETQPISP
-1355 RSPKL
+1355 RSPKR
-1360 DAFVIPRDIEFPFD
+1360 DAFILPRDNMD
-1374 EKDAPRTPTKNAL
+1374 SSYVDKDAPRTPSRNAL

-1393 RGKNKT
+1393 RSKNK
-1399 SDNPIIAED
+1399 SDDDTIIAED
-1408 ETRQSPSQT
+1408 ETRQSPSET

-1435 ANNRPA
+1435 ANNRAA
-1441 RKSAVPMSDSGAQTS
+1441 RKPAIPMSDSGAQTS

-1463 AMLVAKTK
+1463 EMLLSKSK

-1490 RIRRPS
+1490 RIHRPS
-1496 HDSLSSFST
+1496 HDSLSSFAT
-1505 ENKMDTAFRRPGS
+1505 ENKMDTAFKRPGS
-1518 ANSNLLP
+1518 ASSNLASTVP
-1525 TQQLPPLPPNHKEA
+1525 LPPLPSNHKEA
-1539 IEAARTGSSHGSAS
+1539 IEAARTGSSHGSAV
-1553 AMGPPLWP
+1553 MGPPLWP
-1561 ASASR
+1561 ASAMR
-1566 NHRPQTPNGATMQAA
+1566 NQRPQTPNGARPQTPNGARPQSP
-1581 LTISTKAMSTP
+1581 LSISTSVNAAPSV
-1592 RGARG
+1592 RVSRAGAPY
-1597 GVSHGTAE
+1597 GTAE

-1613 TRSRRSSVSSFVSE
+1613 TMSRHSSVSSFVSE
-1627 IDHRFNPQSEMAAA
+1627 IDHRFNPQTGMAAA
-1641 AAGFGPNTDPRMIQA
+1641 SGFGPNTDPRMIQA

-1677 ISDYRHRRYFWV
+1677 MSDYRHRRYFWV

-1776 QSDVEEMAGNI
+1776 QSDVEEMAGNL

-1793 EFNPQFGRR
+1793 EFNPHFDRR
-1802 TNSTARQRPPPSL
+1802 ASSTARQRPAPSL

-1833 MNVPTLTPNKHHQ
+1833 MNPPTLTPSKNN
-1846 AAQGQRPSVGT
+1846 AQPQRPSVGT

-1866 TFSTLRSRSAAAT
+1866 TFSSLRSRSGVVSP
-1879 NTSIYEASEVH
+1879 SIYEASEVH

-1897 EMIERQD
+1897 EMIEKQD
-1904 RDADRLEN
+1904 READKLEN

-1925 LHHHTKR
+1925 LHHHSKR
-1932 GRPSASHAHSH
+1932 GRPSGSHSH
-1943 SGSTSTPLSTL
+1943 SHSNSHSGPSASTPLTTL
-1954 RSRA
+1954 KSRA

>member
-1 MATSLAVDK
+1 MATSLAADK
-10 PHLPPADADATDPFV
+10 PHLPPVEADMNDPFV
-25 SPPGPAHHRY
+25 SPPGPAHNRY
-35 SSYDTQSFALGLGS
+35 STYDSQSFSS
-49 SPDQAKRALQAHIAE
+49 SPGQAKRALQAHIAD

-74 LGTALVQQRKEL
+74 LGTALVHQRKEL

-93 EEQQTDG
+93 EEQETEG
-100 ELTTDLR
+100 ELAPELR
-107 TKLAEIEKEYND
+107 AKLADIEKEYND

-144 YVPEGR
+144 YVPDGR

-158 SKFESQATG
+158 SKFEKLEIQATG
-167 SPSKLNVPNRKV
+167 SPSKLSVPNRKV

-215 EELRDIKVEKSR
+215 EELRDIKVDKSK
-227 LEIET
+227 LEIEN

-276 LAQSLNVLQAEK
+276 LTQSLNVLQAEK

-296 EAKVSLAKLA
+296 DAKVSLAKLA
-306 EENERAVKHLELDLS
+306 EEHERAVKHLDLDL
-321 TTKRNA
+321 TTAKRNA
-327 ASAETERNTLRRK
+327 ATAETERNALRRK
-340 VDDLMSQNQE
+340 VDDLMSQNTE
-350 LAKAITVQRG
+350 LAKAISVQRG
-360 RLSDREFVRGV
+360 RMSDRDFVRGV
-371 SDEDLENATD
+371 SDEDFETATD

-456 APARRNRKVESR
+456 APARRTRKVESR

-487 VYQDDPDWEEA
+487 VYQDDNEWEEA

-504 RTSPTIRSTSTAR
+504 RTSPTIRSNSTVR

-532 DVSDHFETANET
+532 DVSDAFETANET

-565 VEDFSGEDT
+565 VEDFSGGDDT

-582 KGRELRAQ
+582 KGRELRPQ
-590 TLPLAGGRN
+590 TLVMGGGRN
-599 SYDSTASTSADEE
+599 SYDSTASTSADED

-619 TPTSQHSHQRMRV
+619 TPTSQYNNQRMRV
-632 KLSRGIINRR
+632 RLGRGLMNRR

-659 ATGSAVGTPQPG
+659 ATGSATGTPQPTE
-671 GQSLFAELAELE
+671 GQSLFAELGELE

-690 EATPGRA
+690 EETPSRA
-697 RSITAGSTD
+697 RSATADST
-706 TIAESMSTPPVPTL
+706 STPAVPTL
-720 SQVDVVDGGNVADP
+720 SHDSVNTGSMTDP
-734 IKKMS
+734 IKRAAAAS
-739 APAPSKPVMVDAGMM
+739 RPLMVDSGMM
-754 TEPLTEQPPLSPVS
+754 TEPMIESPPLSPVS
-768 VVHDDRAVS
+768 VVHDEKAES
-777 MGSMVAA
+777 LGSMMAAGQVAR
-784 NQISGHWLSQ
+784 HLSQ
-794 DDATDGDRSRPLST
+794 DDATDGVRSRPLST
-808 TSYSDAGAQY
+808 LSYSDSGAQY
-818 DRGMDDK
+818 DRDMEAK

-832 PSTPKQ
+832 PSSPQ
-838 FVLPTPPTLSLSS
+838 HFVLPPPPELSLSF

-859 VVEPETPP
+859 IVEPVTPP
-867 PTPAALTMT
+867 PAPAPLTMT
-876 SIVSEVVEPKAE
+876 SLVSEIVEPVAE
-888 LEIVPPAPVLV
+888 PEVPAPVLA

-911 AEPEIP
+911 AELPIL
-917 PPTLSISSYVSEA
+917 PPTLSISTYLSEA

-941 PVLSLSALQSHN
+941 PALSLSALHAHNLEPVAEPEIPPPTLSLSALHAHNLEPVAEPETPLPALSLSALHAHN

-966 LSLSTL
+966 LSLSAL
-972 RSHNLE
+972 HAHNLE
-978 PVAEPEVPPP
+978 PVAEPEVVIP
-988 VLSLSALHSH
+988 V
-998 NLEPVAEPE
+998 
-1007 VPLPTLGFST
+1007 
-1017 LHAHS
+1017 
-1022 LEPIA
+1022 
-1027 EPEVPPPA
+1027 
-1035 LSLSA
+1035 
-1040 LHSHNLEPVVEP
+1040 
-1052 EVAPPM
+1052 
-1058 PDLTLSALVS
+1058 PDLTLSALLS
-1068 ENIEPKSEP
+1068 EHIEPKEEP
-1077 ETLSAIPAPI
+1077 ETSRSLAAIPAPI
-1087 PVPVPVPAAAP
+1087 PVPISAPAP
-1098 TLTLSWIASENVEP
+1098 TLTLSSIASENVEP
-1112 RAEPDVPV
+1112 REEPEVPV
-1120 VAPTLSL
+1120 VVPTLSL
-1127 SAIASE
+1127 SAIATE

-1143 LQPAPALSLSA
+1143 VPLAPTLSLSA

-1161 PRAEPEVLPPVLSLS
+1161 PRAEPEALPPALSLS
-1176 SIVTEGVEPK
+1176 SIVAEDVEPK
-1186 PEPEVILDVP
+1186 AEPEIIPEVP
-1196 TLSFSSIAAEDIE
+1196 ALSFSSIAAENIE
-1209 PKAEPELIPPIP
+1209 PKAEPEVVVPAPVLG
-1221 LLSLTPISFEDIE
+1221 LTSISSENIE
-1234 PKVEPAPSLTMSS
+1234 PKAEPAPALTMSS
-1247 ISFADIEPRE
+1247 ISFANIEPIA
-1257 EPEVP
+1257 EPAVLP
-1262 PPPPPALSLSS
+1262 PLPPALTLSS
-1273 ISFEDIEPKAEPEVP
+1273 ISSENIEPKAEPEIP
-1288 APPPAI
+1288 APPPAL
-1294 LAYSNIHSEYVEPR
+1294 LAYSTISSEHVEPR
-1308 AASLPALDFSSVLY
+1308 AAPQPVLDFSSVLS
-1322 EQVEP
+1322 QHVEP
-1327 VVAPETSAPK
+1327 AMAPETVAPK
-1337 PKFAFSNI
+1337 PNFGFSTI
-1345 ESIETQPIAP
+1345 ESIETQPISP
-1355 RSPKL
+1355 RSPKR
-1360 DAFVIPRDIEFPFD
+1360 DAFILPRDMDSPFD
-1374 EKDAPRTPTKNAL
+1374 EKDAPRTPSKNAL

-1393 RGKNKT
+1393 RGKNKA
-1399 SDNPIIAED
+1399 SDSLIIAED
-1408 ETRQSPSQT
+1408 DTRQSPT
-1417 RLSETP
+1417 DERLSETP

-1435 ANNRPA
+1435 ATGRPA
-1441 RKSAVPMSDSGAQTS
+1441 PKVIVPMSDSGAQTS
-1456 LTAEAID
+1456 LTADAID
-1463 AMLVAKTK
+1463 EMLLAKTK

-1518 ANSNLLP
+1518 ANSNLAP
-1525 TQQLPPLPPNHKEA
+1525 TQPLPPLPPNHKEA
-1539 IEAARTGSSHGSAS
+1539 IEAARTGSSHSAV
-1553 AMGPPLWP
+1553 MGPPLWP
-1561 ASASR
+1561 ASAMR
-1566 NHRPQTPNGATMQAA
+1566 NQRPQTPNGAARPQSP
-1581 LTISTKAMSTP
+1581 LSISTSMKATP
-1592 RGARG
+1592 VARG
-1597 GVSHGTAE
+1597 TRAGSAYGTAE
-1605 IHSPTKLS
+1605 VHSPTKLS
-1613 TRSRRSSVSSFVSE
+1613 TMSRHSSVSSFVSE
-1627 IDHRFNPQSEMAAA
+1627 IDHRFNPQAELAAA
-1641 AAGFGPNTDPRMIQA
+1641 TGFGPNTDPRMIQA

-1677 ISDYRHRRYFWV
+1677 MSDNRHRRYFWV

-1776 QSDVEEMAGNI
+1776 QSDVEEMAGAI

-1802 TNSTARQRPPPSL
+1802 TNSTARPRPPPSL

-1833 MNVPTLTPNKHHQ
+1833 MNVPTLTPNKHSIAQ
-1846 AAQGQRPSVGT
+1846 AQRPT
-1857 LGRISGYFG
+1857 MAGRISGYFG
-1866 TFSTLRSRSAAAT
+1866 TFSSLRSRSAAAPT
-1879 NTSIYEASEVH
+1879 PSIYEASEVH

-1897 EMIERQD
+1897 EIIERQD

-1925 LHHHTKR
+1925 LHHHPKR
-1932 GRPSASHAHSH
+1932 GRPSGAHSH
-1943 SGSTSTPLSTL
+1943 SHSHSQSGPSTSATPMSTVRA
-1954 RSRA
+1954 RS

>member
-10 PHLPPADADATDPFV
+10 PHLPPTDADANDPFV
-25 SPPGPAHHRY
+25 SPPPGQAHQRY
-35 SSYDTQSFALGLGS
+35 SAFDSQSFALSSGS
-49 SPDQAKRALQAHIAE
+49 SPDQAKRALQAHIAD

-93 EEQQTDG
+93 EEAETGG
-100 ELTTDLR
+100 ELTPELR
-107 TKLAEIEKEYND
+107 AKLAEVEKEFND

-144 YVPEGR
+144 YVPDGR

-204 RNLQSL
+204 RNLQAL
-210 LSEKD
+210 LAEKD
-215 EELRDIKVEKSR
+215 EELRDVKVEKSR

-232 ENFQQRVKTLDESE
+232 ESFQQRIKTLDESE

-258 QIHDLIASQKDAA
+258 QVHDLIASQKDAA
-271 DREKK
+271 DREKR

-306 EENERAVKHLELDLS
+306 EEHDRAVKHLDLDL
-321 TTKRNA
+321 TTSKRNA
-327 ASAETERNTLRRK
+327 AAAETERNALRRK

-350 LAKAITVQRG
+350 LARAVSAQRG

-371 SDEDLENATD
+371 SDEDLENNTD

-456 APARRNRKVESR
+456 APARRNRKMESK

-487 VYQDDPDWEEA
+487 VYQDDPEWEEA

-504 RTSPTIRSTSTAR
+504 RTSPNSHSTSTVR
-517 RPGSRPGSSYRPQFT
+517 RPGSSYRAQFT
-532 DVSDHFETANET
+532 DNSDYFETANET

-582 KGRELRAQ
+582 KGREMRSQGL
-590 TLPLAGGRN
+590 TLGGGRN
-599 SYDSTASTSADEE
+599 SYDSTASTSADEDE
-612 EEYIEYR
+612 EDYIEYR

-632 KLSRGIINRR
+632 KLGRGIINRR
-642 SRQVSEEPNFQ
+642 SRQLSEEPSYQ

-659 ATGSAVGTPQPG
+659 ANGSGAETPQTG

-683 NSDAESI
+683 NSDAESV
-690 EATPGRA
+690 EADINRA
-697 RSITAGSTD
+697 RSVTPTSGSR
-706 TIAESMSTPPVPTL
+706 TPETGPSSPVTL
-720 SQVDVVDGGNVADP
+720 SQVGMVDGGSMTDP
-734 IKKMS
+734 VKRM
-739 APAPSKPVMVDAGMM
+739 AASKPAVAMVDAGMM
-754 TEPLTEQPPLSPVS
+754 TEPMIDTPPRLTASVPGERSVS
-768 VVHDDRAVS
+768 F
-777 MGSMVAA
+777 GSVMTA
-784 NQISGHWLSQ
+784 NQLPGHWSSH
-794 DDATDGDRSRPLST
+794 DEATDDIRSRPLSIL
-808 TSYSDAGAQY
+808 SYSDAGAQY
-818 DRGMDDK
+818 DPADMDEK

-832 PSTPKQ
+832 PSAPNQ
-838 FVLPTPPTLSLSS
+838 FILPPTPELSLSS
-851 IDAQDIEP
+851 IDIQDIEP
-859 VVEPETPP
+859 VVEPEVPP
-867 PTPAALTMT
+867 PAAAPLTMT
-876 SIVSEVVEPKAE
+876 SLVSEAVEPKAE
-888 LEIVPPAPVLV
+888 PENVPPAPVLA
-899 FTPLVSEIVEPK
+899 FTSLVSEIVEPQ
-911 AEPEIP
+911 AEPEVP
-917 PPTLSISSYVSEA
+917 PPTLSISPYLSEA

-941 PVLSLSALQSHN
+941 PALSLSALQSHN
-953 LEPVAEPEVPPPA
+953 LEPVAEPPVLPPS
-966 LSLSTL
+966 LSLSAL
-972 RSHNLE
+972 YAHNLE
-978 PVAEPEVPPP
+978 PVAEPETPLPT
-988 VLSLSALHSH
+988 LTLSALHA
-998 NLEPVAEPE
+998 NDLEPVAEPQ
-1007 VPLPTLGFST
+1007 
-1017 LHAHS
+1017 
-1022 LEPIA
+1022 
-1027 EPEVPPPA
+1027 VPPPA

-1040 LHSHNLEPVVEP
+1040 LHSHDLEPVAEP
-1052 EVAPPM
+1052 EFVPSV

-1068 ENIEPKSEP
+1068 QDVEPKAEP
-1077 ETLSAIPAPI
+1077 RALAAVPAPI
-1087 PVPVPVPAAAP
+1087 PVPVPTPAP
-1098 TLTLSWIASENVEP
+1098 TLSLSSIASENVKP
-1112 RAEPDVPV
+1112 RAEPEVPV
-1120 VAPTLSL
+1120 ILPTLSL
-1127 SAIASE
+1127 SAIATE

-1143 LQPAPALSLSA
+1143 APPAPVLSLSA

-1161 PRAEPEVLPPVLSLS
+1161 PRAEPVALPPSLSLS
-1176 SIVTEGVEPK
+1176 SIVTEDVEPK
-1186 PEPEVILDVP
+1186 AEPEIIPLPPILSLSALYSHSLEPRTEPEVIPEAP
-1196 TLSFSSIAAEDIE
+1196 TLSFSQIAAENIE
-1209 PKAEPELIPPIP
+1209 PKAEPEAIPPAP
-1221 LLSLTPISFEDIE
+1221 LLSLTSITFEDIE
-1234 PKVEPAPSLTMSS
+1234 PRAELAPSLTMSS
-1247 ISFADIEPRE
+1247 ISFEDVEPQA

-1262 PPPPPALSLSS
+1262 PPPPPVLSLSS
-1273 ISFEDIEPKAEPEVP
+1273 ISAEYIEPKAELDAPI
-1288 APPPAI
+1288 PPPAL
-1294 LAYSNIHSEYVEPR
+1294 LAYSTINSEHVEPC
-1308 AASLPALDFSSVLY
+1308 SIPAPVLDFSSMLSQ
-1322 EQVEP
+1322 QVEP
-1327 VVAPETSAPK
+1327 VVSPENLAPK
-1337 PKFAFSNI
+1337 PNFAFSTI
-1345 ESIETQPIAP
+1345 ESIETQPIP
-1355 RSPKL
+1355 PQSPKR
-1360 DAFVIPRDIEFPFD
+1360 DAFILPRDMESPFD
-1374 EKDAPRTPTKNAL
+1374 EKDTPRTPSKNAL
-1387 MSSVFG
+1387 TGSVFG
-1393 RGKNKT
+1393 RGKNKA
-1399 SDNPIIAED
+1399 SSSPVIAED
-1408 ETRQSPSQT
+1408 ETRQSPSEC

-1423 ESQRPFKEISTN
+1423 EDQRPFKEISTN
-1435 ANNRPA
+1435 ANGRPA
-1441 RKSAVPMSDSGAQTS
+1441 RKPTVYMSDHGAQTS

-1463 AMLVAKTK
+1463 QMLLAK
-1471 ATSDKSLSSF
+1471 ANSDKSLSSF

-1496 HDSLSSFST
+1496 GDSLTSFST
-1505 ENKMDTAFRRPGS
+1505 ENKMDMTFRRPGS
-1518 ANSNLLP
+1518 ANSNLAP
-1525 TQQLPPLPPNHKEA
+1525 TQALPPLPANHKEV
-1539 IEAARTGSSHGSAS
+1539 IEAARSGSSHGSVT

-1561 ASASR
+1561 ASAMR
-1566 NHRPQTPNGATMQAA
+1566 NQRPQTPNGARPQSP
-1581 LTISTKAMSTP
+1581 LTISTKAALTP
-1592 RGARG
+1592 RTARAG
-1597 GVSHGTAE
+1597 ESYGSAE
-1605 IHSPTKLS
+1605 IQSPTKLS
-1613 TRSRRSSVSSFVSE
+1613 AMSRRSSVTSFASE
-1627 IDHRFNPQSEMAAA
+1627 IDHRFNPRNELG

-1667 KYTRKAGRGE
+1667 KYTRKTGRGE
-1677 ISDYRHRRYFWV
+1677 MSDNRHRRYFWV

-1763 ALSYLLLRTTDEG
+1763 ALSYLLLRTADEG

-1793 EFNPQFGRR
+1793 EFNPQYGRR
-1802 TNSTARQRPPPSL
+1802 ANSTARPRPPPSL

-1823 RNQSPAVDMS
+1823 RNQSPAIDMS
-1833 MNVPTLTPNKHHQ
+1833 MNVPTLTPKHQ
-1846 AAQGQRPSVGT
+1846 TPQRPNIGT
-1857 LGRISGYFG
+1857 LGRISGYFN
-1866 TFSTLRSRSAAAT
+1866 TFSSMRSRSGVAP
-1879 NTSIYEASEVH
+1879 NPSIYEASEVH

-1904 RDADRLEN
+1904 READRLEN

-1925 LHHHTKR
+1925 LHHHSKR
-1932 GRPSASHAHSH
+1932 GRPSGAHSH
-1943 SGSTSTPLSTL
+1943 SHSHSQSGPSAATPMSTVKA
-1954 RSRA
+1954 RN

>member
-10 PHLPPADADATDPFV
+10 PYLPPADADANDPFV
-25 SPPGPAHHRY
+25 SPPGPAHHRF
-35 SSYDTQSFALGLGS
+35 SSFDNQSFVLGAGS
-49 SPDQAKRALQAHIAE
+49 SPDQAKRALQAHIAD

-93 EEQQTDG
+93 EEQEAEG
-100 ELTTDLR
+100 ELAPELR
-107 TKLAEIEKEYND
+107 AKLADIEKEYQD

-144 YVPEGR
+144 YVPDGR

-158 SKFESQATG
+158 SKFEKLEIQATG

-215 EELRDIKVEKSR
+215 EELRDIKVDKSR
-227 LEIET
+227 LEIDN
-232 ENFQQRVKTLDESE
+232 ENFQQRVKALDESE

-258 QIHDLIASQKDAA
+258 QVHDLISAQKDAA

-276 LAQSLNVLQAEK
+276 LSQSLNVLQADK
-288 NSAQKELD
+288 NSVQKELD

-306 EENERAVKHLELDLS
+306 EEHERAVKHLDLDL
-321 TTKRNA
+321 TTAKRNA
-327 ASAETERNTLRRK
+327 ASAETERNALRRK
-340 VDDLMSQNQE
+340 VDDLMSQNTE
-350 LAKAITVQRG
+350 LAKAISVHRG
-360 RLSDREFVRGV
+360 RMSDRDFVRGV
-371 SDEDLENATD
+371 SDEDLEATTD

-390 PSPIKGTPRHAMLE
+390 PSPMKGTPRHAMLE

-456 APARRNRKVESR
+456 VPARRNRKVESK

-487 VYQDDPDWEEA
+487 VYQEDPDWEEA
-498 TEIGSP
+498 TELGSP
-504 RTSPTIRSTSTAR
+504 RTSPNARSNSIIR
-517 RPGSRPGSSYRPQFT
+517 RPNSRPGSSYRPQFT

-565 VEDFSGEDT
+565 VEDFSNDDDDDDT

-582 KGRELRAQ
+582 KGRELRSQA
-590 TLPLAGGRN
+590 LAMTGGRN
-599 SYDSTASTSADEE
+599 SYDSTASTSADED
-612 EEYIEYR
+612 EEYVEYR

-632 KLSRGIINRR
+632 RLGRGIINRR
-642 SRQVSEEPNFQ
+642 SRQLSEEPSFQ

-659 ATGSAVGTPQPG
+659 AAGSAAGTPQPG
-671 GQSLFAELAELE
+671 GQSLFAELADLE
-683 NSDAESI
+683 NSDADSADDTPNRSRS
-690 EATPGRA
+690 ATGD
-697 RSITAGSTD
+697 STD
-706 TIAESMSTPPVPTL
+706 MAAISTPPVPAL
-720 SQVDVVDGGNVADP
+720 SRDMVDSRNMADP
-734 IKKMS
+734 VKKIAASRPM
-739 APAPSKPVMVDAGMM
+739 MVDSGMM
-754 TEPLTEQPPLSPVS
+754 TEPMTELPSFTPASAVHEEGSVS
-768 VVHDDRAVS
+768 V
-777 MGSMVAA
+777 GSMSPA
-784 NQISGHWLSQ
+784 QQTSRHLSV
-794 DDATDGDRSRPLST
+794 DDADADGSRSRPLST
-808 TSYSDAGAQY
+808 LSYSDAGAQY
-818 DRGMDDK
+818 DVDMDAK

-832 PSTPKQ
+832 PSGLDNS
-838 FVLPTPPTLSLSS
+838 LPPPPPPQLSLSS

-867 PTPAALTMT
+867 PAPPQLSIT
-876 SIVSEVVEPKAE
+876 SLVSEAVEPQAE
-888 LEIVPPAPVLV
+888 PEIVLPAPVLA
-899 FTPLVSEIVEPK
+899 FTPLVSEDVEPK
-911 AEPEIP
+911 AEPQVPI
-917 PPTLSISSYVSEA
+917 PTLTISTYLSEA
-930 VEPVAEPEVPP
+930 V
-941 PVLSLSALQSHN
+941 
-953 LEPVAEPEVPPPA
+953 EPVAEPEVPPPA
-966 LSLSTL
+966 LSLSAL
-972 RSHNLE
+972 HAHNLE
-978 PVAEPEVPPP
+978 PVAEPETLPPT
-988 VLSLSALHSH
+988 LTLSALHSH
-998 NLEPVAEPE
+998 NLQPVAEPE
-1007 VPLPTLGFST
+1007 TPLPTLTLSV
-1017 LHAHS
+1017 LHAHD
-1022 LEPIA
+1022 LEPVA

-1040 LHSHNLEPVVEP
+1040 LHSHNLEPVAEP
-1052 EVAPPM
+1052 EVVLSV

-1068 ENIEPKSEP
+1068 ENIEPKEDLEQSR
-1077 ETLSAIPAPI
+1077 AFAVVPAPI
-1087 PVPVPVPAAAP
+1087 PVPAPAPSVP
-1098 TLTLSWIASENVEP
+1098 TLTLSSIASENVEP
-1112 RAEPDVPV
+1112 REEPEVPV

-1127 SAIASE
+1127 SAIATE

-1143 LQPAPALSLSA
+1143 VLSAPVLSLSA
-1154 LYSHNLE
+1154 LHSHNLE
-1161 PRAEPEVLPPVLSLS
+1161 PRAEPEVLAPTLSLS
-1176 SIVTEGVEPK
+1176 SIVAEGVEPK
-1186 PEPEVILDVP
+1186 AEPEITPKIPTLTFSLIAAEDIEPNAEPEMLPPVPVLTLTPISSEDIEPKVELAPALTLSSIAFSDIEPLAEPEVLP
-1196 TLSFSSIAAEDIE
+1196 AAPPAFSLSSISSEDIE
-1209 PKAEPELIPPIP
+1209 PKAEPE
-1221 LLSLTPISFEDIE
+1221 T
-1234 PKVEPAPSLTMSS
+1234 PAPL
-1247 ISFADIEPRE
+1247 
-1257 EPEVP
+1257 
-1262 PPPPPALSLSS
+1262 PA
-1273 ISFEDIEPKAEPEVP
+1273 V
-1288 APPPAI
+1288 
-1294 LAYSNIHSEYVEPR
+1294 LAYSEIHSEHVEPL
-1308 AASLPALDFSSVLY
+1308 AAPLPPLGFSSVLS
-1322 EQVEP
+1322 QHVEP
-1327 VVAPETSAPK
+1327 VVAPEPTSLK
-1337 PKFAFSNI
+1337 PNFAFSTI
-1345 ESIETQPIAP
+1345 KSIETQPISP
-1355 RSPKL
+1355 RSPKR
-1360 DAFVIPRDIEFPFD
+1360 DAFILPRDMD
-1374 EKDAPRTPTKNAL
+1374 SSYSDKDAPRTPSKNAL

-1393 RGKNKT
+1393 RGKNKADDST
-1399 SDNPIIAED
+1399 IIAED
-1408 ETRQSPSQT
+1408 ETRQSPSET
-1417 RLSETP
+1417 RLSESP

-1435 ANNRPA
+1435 ANNRAA
-1441 RKSAVPMSDSGAQTS
+1441 RKPAVPMSDSGAQTS

-1463 AMLVAKTK
+1463 EMLLSKTK

-1496 HDSLSSFST
+1496 HDSLGSFAT
-1505 ENKMDTAFRRPGS
+1505 ENKIDPGFRRPGS
-1518 ANSNLLP
+1518 ASSNLVGV
-1525 TQQLPPLPPNHKEA
+1525 LPPLPSNHKEA
-1539 IEAARTGSSHGSAS
+1539 IEAARTGSSHGSAV
-1553 AMGPPLWP
+1553 MGPPLWP
-1561 ASASR
+1561 ASAMR
-1566 NHRPQTPNGATMQAA
+1566 NQRPQTPNGARPQSP
-1581 LTISTKAMSTP
+1581 LSISTSMHAAPSV
-1592 RGARG
+1592 RASRSGAPYG
-1597 GVSHGTAE
+1597 AAD
-1605 IHSPTKLS
+1605 IHSPTKMS
-1613 TRSRRSSVSSFVSE
+1613 TMSRHSSVSSFVSE
-1627 IDHRFNPQSEMAAA
+1627 IDHRFNPQADLAAA
-1641 AAGFGPNTDPRMIQA
+1641 SGFGPNTDPRMIQA

-1689 HPYTRTLYWSDRD
+1689 HPYTRTLYWSNRD

-1776 QSDVEEMAGNI
+1776 QSDVEEMAGHI

-1793 EFNPQFGRR
+1793 EFNPQFDGRAG
-1802 TNSTARQRPPPSL
+1802 STARQRPPASL

-1833 MNVPTLTPNKHHQ
+1833 MNVPTLTPNKHNAQ
-1846 AAQGQRPSVGT
+1846 AQRPSMGT

-1866 TFSTLRSRSAAAT
+1866 TFSSLRSRSGAVASP
-1879 NTSIYEASEVH
+1879 SIYEASEVH

-1904 RDADRLEN
+1904 READRLEN

-1925 LHHHTKR
+1925 LHHHSKR
-1932 GRPSASHAHSH
+1932 GRPSGSHSH
-1943 SGSTSTPLSTL
+1943 SHSNSHSGPSASAPLATL
-1954 RSRA
+1954 KSRA

>member
-10 PHLPPADADATDPFV
+10 PHLPPADADANDPFI

-35 SSYDTQSFALGLGS
+35 SSFDTQSFALGAGS
-49 SPDQAKRALQAHIAE
+49 SPDQAKRALQAHIAD

-93 EEQQTDG
+93 EEQEAEG
-100 ELTTDLR
+100 ELAPELR
-107 TKLAEIEKEYND
+107 AKLADIEKEYQD

-144 YVPEGR
+144 YVPDGR

-158 SKFESQATG
+158 SKFEKLEIQATG

-215 EELRDIKVEKSR
+215 EELRDIKVDKSR
-227 LEIET
+227 LEIEN
-232 ENFQQRVKTLDESE
+232 ESFQQRVKTLDESE

-258 QIHDLIASQKDAA
+258 QVHDLISAQKDAA

-276 LAQSLNVLQAEK
+276 LSQSLNVLQAEK
-288 NSAQKELD
+288 NSVQKELD

-306 EENERAVKHLELDLS
+306 EEHERAVKHLDLDL
-321 TTKRNA
+321 TTAKRNA
-327 ASAETERNTLRRK
+327 ASAETERNALRRK
-340 VDDLMSQNQE
+340 VDDLMSQNTE
-350 LAKAITVQRG
+350 LAKAVSVQRG
-360 RLSDREFVRGV
+360 RMSDRDFVRGV
-371 SDEDLENATD
+371 SDEDLEAATD

-456 APARRNRKVESR
+456 VPARRNRKVESK

-504 RTSPTIRSTSTAR
+504 RTSPTGRSNSAIR
-517 RPGSRPGSSYRPQFT
+517 RPNSRPGSSYRPQFT
-532 DVSDHFETANET
+532 DVSDQFETANET

-565 VEDFSGEDT
+565 VEDFSGDDDT

-582 KGRELRAQ
+582 KGRELRSQA
-590 TLPLAGGRN
+590 LAMAGGRN
-599 SYDSTASTSADEE
+599 SYDSTASTSADED

-642 SRQVSEEPNFQ
+642 SRQLSEEPSFQ

-659 ATGSAVGTPQPG
+659 ATGSAAGTPQAG
-671 GQSLFAELAELE
+671 GQSLFAELADLE

-690 EATPGRA
+690 EETPNRA
-697 RSITAGSTD
+697 RSATGDSTQMAA
-706 TIAESMSTPPVPTL
+706 TSTPPVPTL
-720 SQVDVVDGGNVADP
+720 SHD
-734 IKKMS
+734 
-739 APAPSKPVMVDAGMM
+739 MVDSSHMTDPVKKAAASRPMMVDSGMM
-754 TEPLTEQPPLSPVS
+754 TEPMTESTPPSPVS
-768 VVHDDRAVS
+768 VVHEDRSLPV
-777 MGSMVAA
+777 GSMLAA
-784 NQISGHWLSQ
+784 QQTSRQLSA
-794 DDATDGDRSRPLST
+794 DDADGIRSRPLST
-808 TSYSDAGAQY
+808 LSYSDAGAQY
-818 DRGMDDK
+818 DVDMDAK

-832 PSTPKQ
+832 PSSPNNYI
-838 FVLPTPPTLSLSS
+838 LPPTPELSLSS
-851 IDAQDIEP
+851 IDIQDIEP
-859 VVEPETPP
+859 VFEPETPP
-867 PTPAALTMT
+867 PPPPELTMT
-876 SIVSEVVEPKAE
+876 SLVSEAVEPKAE
-888 LEIVPPAPVLV
+888 PEIVPPAPVLA
-899 FTPLVSEIVEPK
+899 FTPLVSEDVEPK
-911 AEPEIP
+911 AEPEVP
-917 PPTLSISSYVSEA
+917 PPTLSISTYLSEA
-930 VEPVAEPEVPP
+930 VEPVAEPELPP
-941 PVLSLSALQSHN
+941 PVLSLSALQAHN
-953 LEPVAEPEVPPPA
+953 LEPVAEPETPPPTFTLSA
-966 LSLSTL
+966 LHA
-972 RSHNLE
+972 HNLE
-978 PVAEPEVPPP
+978 PV
-988 VLSLSALHSH
+988 
-998 NLEPVAEPE
+998 
-1007 VPLPTLGFST
+1007 
-1017 LHAHS
+1017 
-1022 LEPIA
+1022 A

-1040 LHSHNLEPVVEP
+1040 LHSHNLEPVAEP
-1052 EVAPPM
+1052 EVVLPV
-1058 PDLTLSALVS
+1058 PDLTLSGLVS
-1068 ENIEPKSEP
+1068 ENIEPKEDP
-1077 ETLSAIPAPI
+1077 EESRALAFVPAPI
-1087 PVPVPVPAAAP
+1087 PVPGPVSVP
-1098 TLTLSWIASENVEP
+1098 TLTLSSIASENVEP
-1112 RAEPDVPV
+1112 REEPEVPV
-1120 VAPTLSL
+1120 VVPTLSL
-1127 SAIASE
+1127 SAIATE

-1143 LQPAPALSLSA
+1143 VPPAPVLSLSA

-1161 PRAEPEVLPPVLSLS
+1161 PRAEPEVLPPSLSLS
-1176 SIVTEGVEPK
+1176 SIVAEGVEPK
-1186 PEPEVILDVP
+1186 EEPETIPEVP
-1196 TLSFSSIAAEDIE
+1196 TLSFSLIAAENIEPTAEPEVVVPVPVLSLTPISSENVEPKAEPAPTLALSSISFADIEPLAEPEVLPPAPPALTLSSISSEDIE
-1209 PKAEPELIPPIP
+1209 PKAEPETPAPIP
-1221 LLSLTPISFEDIE
+1221 T
-1234 PKVEPAPSLTMSS
+1234 
-1247 ISFADIEPRE
+1247 
-1257 EPEVP
+1257 
-1262 PPPPPALSLSS
+1262 
-1273 ISFEDIEPKAEPEVP
+1273 
-1288 APPPAI
+1288 I
-1294 LAYSNIHSEYVEPR
+1294 LVYSDIHSEHVEPL
-1308 AASLPALDFSSVLY
+1308 AAPLPALDFSSVLS
-1322 EQVEP
+1322 QHVEP
-1327 VVAPETSAPK
+1327 VVAPEPMAAK
-1337 PKFAFSNI
+1337 PNFAFSTI
-1345 ESIETQPIAP
+1345 ESIETQPISP
-1355 RSPKL
+1355 RTPKR
-1360 DAFVIPRDIEFPFD
+1360 DAFILPRDMDSPFD
-1374 EKDAPRTPTKNAL
+1374 EKDAPRTPPKNAL

-1399 SDNPIIAED
+1399 DDSPIIAED
-1408 ETRQSPSQT
+1408 ETRQSPSET

-1441 RKSAVPMSDSGAQTS
+1441 RKPAVPMSDSGAQTS

-1463 AMLVAKTK
+1463 EMLLTKTK

-1505 ENKMDTAFRRPGS
+1505 ENKMDTAFKRPGS
-1518 ANSNLLP
+1518 ANSNMAP
-1525 TQQLPPLPPNHKEA
+1525 AQPLPPLPPNHKEA
-1539 IEAARTGSSHGSAS
+1539 IEAARTGSSHGSVV
-1553 AMGPPLWP
+1553 MGPPLWP
-1561 ASASR
+1561 ASAMR
-1566 NHRPQTPNGATMQAA
+1566 NQRPQTPNGARPQSPLSIT
-1581 LTISTKAMSTP
+1581 TSTKAVP
-1592 RGARG
+1592 AVRVARAGAP
-1597 GVSHGTAE
+1597 AE
-1605 IHSPTKLS
+1605 VHSPTKLS
-1613 TRSRRSSVSSFVSE
+1613 TMSRRSSVSSFVSE
-1627 IDHRFNPQSEMAAA
+1627 IDHRFNPQAELAAA
-1641 AAGFGPNTDPRMIQA
+1641 TGFGPNTDPRMIQA

-1702 PATAGRS
+1702 PATAGRT

-1776 QSDVEEMAGNI
+1776 QSDVEEMAGHI

-1793 EFNPQFGRR
+1793 EFNPQFGR
-1802 TNSTARQRPPPSL
+1802 TNSTARPRPPPSL

-1833 MNVPTLTPNKHHQ
+1833 MNVPTLTPNKHNAQ
-1846 AAQGQRPSVGT
+1846 AQRPTMGP

-1866 TFSTLRSRSAAAT
+1866 TFSSLRSRSAATA
-1879 NTSIYEASEVH
+1879 SPDIYEASEVH

-1897 EMIERQD
+1897 EIIERQD
-1904 RDADRLEN
+1904 READRLEN

-1919 KHDVGT
+1919 KFDFNTALLEDILMMTQASTTLVHFITILSEVGPLALILTRTPT
-1925 LHHHTKR
+1925 L
-1932 GRPSASHAHSH
+1932 
-1943 SGSTSTPLSTL
+1943 TL
-1954 RSRA
+1954 DLLRLRR